1 MGTYETA
8 LTHAFDKAQT
18 KTIHTP
24 TEDSYAWVLSMAD
37 PFAFVSRHRVIR
49 LTPFLGLID
58 NKGYVEAH
66 PSAHAFQTY
75 TTLSHQ
81 TAIGRGMRPDAGER
95 AVI

>member
-1 MGTYETA
+1 YKSRGSFMGTYNTA

-37 PFAFVSRHRVIR
+37 PFA
-49 LTPFLGLID
+49 LTLLP
-58 NKGYVEAH
+58 
-66 PSAHAFQTY
+66 HAFQTY

-81 TAIGRGMRPDAGER
+81 TATGRGMRPDAGER
-95 AVI
+95 AALSEDCHTRQAGS